1 MGDLGAIFFERRD
14 KQGGEAD
21 GGMEREKA
29 FIRGH
34 AELGSLQYIS
44 REVAS
49 R

>member
-1 MGDLGAIFFERRD
+1 MREGTSKEA
-14 KQGGEAD
+14 KQM